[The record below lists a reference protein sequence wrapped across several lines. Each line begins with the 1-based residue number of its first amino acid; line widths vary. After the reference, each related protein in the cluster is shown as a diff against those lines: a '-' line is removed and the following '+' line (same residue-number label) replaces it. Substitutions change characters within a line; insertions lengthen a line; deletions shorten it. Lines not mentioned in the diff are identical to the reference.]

1 MPLETSILK
10 TIRKRIGPSAD
21 YDIFDTDLIININSS
36 FARLC
41 QLGVGPSK
49 PFKIEGADEEW
60 DEFITKPDVTS
71 DVQQYIF
78 LKARLIFDPPQNA
91 TVTNLI
97 KEEIEKLEWLLK
109 EVSEFGY

>member
-49 PFKIEGADEEW
+49 PFKIESDDEEW
-60 DEFITKPDVTS
+60 DEFRMDPDQIS

-78 LKARLIFDPPQNA
+78 LKARLVFDPPQNA
-91 TVTNLI
+91 TVVNLI

-109 EVSEFGY
+109 EVAEFGY